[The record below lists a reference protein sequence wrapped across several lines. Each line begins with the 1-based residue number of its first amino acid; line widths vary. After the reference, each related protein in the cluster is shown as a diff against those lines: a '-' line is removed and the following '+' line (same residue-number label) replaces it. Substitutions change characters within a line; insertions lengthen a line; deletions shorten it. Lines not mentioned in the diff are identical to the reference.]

1 MRGKPRGL
9 PGRALPSRGPS
20 RTSAFE
26 RQSRVGKATSGS
38 EKRLRKHAVAVRL
51 LDDEADALN
60 AAADRAG
67 LSVGAYLRVVA
78 LGAAGPRAVR
88 RAPIERQE
96 LVRVLAALGQLG
108 SNVNQ
113 LARRA
118 NATGEIGDTALMQK
132 YVMEMRDAVL
142 MALGRDH

>member
-1 MRGKPRGL
+1 
-9 PGRALPSRGPS
+9 
-20 RTSAFE
+20 
-26 RQSRVGKATSGS
+26 VGKATSGS